1 MSAPKIL
8 ITTPVYGAPDSASVS
23 VAYHEALLS
32 MAQSGQIQLTPHMQW
47 IGEDLVR
54 VRCRALRFFLEE
66 TDCTHL
72 LFWDADVGG
81 SDPTGER
88 ACCALA
94 LMGMISEDVDV
105 ICAPYP
111 RKRILWNQIRAL
123 DVDHAYS
130 WPLRRLA
137 PDAPVEFVGRK
148 ARVAGAPFGFA
159 LIKREAAARVASACF
174 ANGETFTDW
183 CEGKTAITALA
194 FQLLVTTDQY
204 RQLLSED
211 NSFCQRAIDAGCE
224 VFLYVGP
231 GAPLDHVGAMRFSGG
246 YRGLL
251 GETV

>member
-1 MSAPKIL
+1 
-8 ITTPVYGAPDSASVS
+8 
-23 VAYHEALLS
+23 
-32 MAQSGQIQLTPHMQW
+32 
-47 IGEDLVR
+47 
-54 VRCRALRFFLEE
+54 
-66 TDCTHL
+66 
-72 LFWDADVGG
+72 
-81 SDPTGER
+81 
-88 ACCALA
+88 
-94 LMGMISEDVDV
+94 MGMLGEDVDV

-224 VFLYVGP
+224 VFCTLGRAPRSTTWGRCDFLAVI
-231 GAPLDHVGAMRFSGG
+231 GACSGRP
-246 YRGLL
+246 YDDKEQLFPHS
-251 GETV
+251 

>member
-1 MSAPKIL
+1 LRKQTVLTSYFGTLTSAAQIL
-8 ITTPVYGAPDSASVS
+8 QARG
-23 VAYHEALLS
+23 
-32 MAQSGQIQLTPHMQW
+32 
-47 IGEDLVR
+47 
-54 VRCRALRFFLEE
+54 RA
-66 TDCTHL
+66 
-72 LFWDADVGG
+72 A
-81 SDPTGER
+81 
-88 ACCALA
+88 ALA
-94 LMGMISEDVDV
+94 LMGMLGEDVDV

-111 RKRILWNQIRAL
+111 RKRILCGTKFGRSTS
-123 DVDHAYS
+123 DHAYS

-137 PDAPVEFVGRK
+137 PDAPSNSSAASACRWR
-148 ARVAGAPFGFA
+148 AFGFA

-231 GAPLDHVGAMRFSGG
+231 GAPLDTWGRCDFLAVIGACSGRP
-246 YRGLL
+246 YDDKEQLFPHS
-251 GETV
+251 